1 MPCAFEGN
9 CNNYFDNNTPLENR
23 TFFSIIQLNRK
34 HSLERITAS
43 VRQNRKHFFA
53 VAEVRGF
60 LSSVIDTERSL
71 TRDKDEMHSKR
82 TFATSY

>member
-1 MPCAFEGN
+1 MPCVFEGN

-60 LSSVIDTERSL
+60 LSNCHLTQSVV
-71 TRDKDEMHSKR
+71 
-82 TFATSY
+82 